1 MPIEIKILRSGDEAV
16 LDRVAPDVFDDA
28 IDADAARRFLVDPRH
43 HIAVALDGSLV
54 VGFATGV
61 HYFHP
66 DKPLPELFIN
76 EVGVAPSHQRRGI
89 AKRTLNA
96 LLDEGRALGCAQ
108 AWVLTDRGN
117 PAAMSLYLA
126 CGGGEPSDH
135 VMFSMSLA
143 ATDSSQG
150 TSSGE

>member
-16 LDRVAPDVFDDA
+16 LDSVAPGVFDDP
-28 IDADAARRFLVDPRH
+28 IDADATRRFLADARH
-43 HIAVALDGSLV
+43 HIAVALDGTLV

-66 DKPLPELFIN
+66 DKPVPELFIN

-89 AKRTLNA
+89 AKRTLDA
-96 LLDEGRALGCAQ
+96 LLAHGRALGCAQ

-117 PAAMSLYLA
+117 PAAMHLYTA
-126 CGGGEPSDH
+126 CGGGEPSDQ
-135 VMFSMSLA
+135 VMFSMALSA
-143 ATDSSQG
+143 PDAQRSK
-150 TSSGE
+150 

>member
-1 MPIEIKILRSGDEAV
+1 MSIEIKILRSGDEAV

-28 IDADAARRFLVDPRH
+28 IDADAARRFLADARH

-66 DKPLPELFIN
+66 DKPIPELFIN

-89 AKRTLNA
+89 AKLTLNA

-117 PAAMSLYLA
+117 PAAMSLYMA
-126 CGGGEPSDH
+126 CGSGEPSDH
-135 VMFSMSLA
+135 VMFSIALA
-143 ATDSSQG
+143 ASESHEGSSSQ
-150 TSSGE
+150 E